1 MTLPN
6 LKYELLIFDF
16 DGTLADSFGFF
27 IAVFDRLADRHGFR
41 RIAGEDINVLR
52 GYDARQIMKHVGIPL
67 WKVPGVAREF
77 EMLMAKDIS
86 RVALFEGVSDMLHSL
101 VAQGVRL
108 AVLTSNSESNVKA
121 VLGPSNA
128 ALISQYECG
137 AALFGKRSKL
147 RHLVSASGIPRHR
160 ILCIG
165 DETRDAEAA
174 RAEGI
179 AFGAVSWGY
188 TRLDALQ
195 ARSPEL
201 VFSSVSDIPHQL
213 GMHSIRPPEAR

>member
-1 MTLPN
+1 MTLP
-6 LKYELLIFDF
+6 KRQYELLIFDF

-27 IAVFDRLADRHGFR
+27 IAVFDQLADRHGFR
-41 RIAGEDINVLR
+41 RIAGEDIDKLR

-67 WKVPGVAREF
+67 WKVPGVAQEF
-77 EMLMAKDIS
+77 KALMAKDIS
-86 RVALFEGVSDMLHSL
+86 RITLFEGVTDMLHTL

-121 VLGPSNA
+121 VLGPVNA
-128 ALISQYECG
+128 ALISHYECG

-147 RHLVSASGIPRHR
+147 RRLISASGIPRQQV
-160 ILCIG
+160 LCIG

-174 RAEGI
+174 HAEGI

-188 TRLDALQ
+188 TRLDTLQ
-195 ARSPEL
+195 AKSPDL
-201 VFSSVSDIPHQL
+201 VFASVHDIPL
-213 GMHSIRPPEAR
+213 KIGNLASACSDS